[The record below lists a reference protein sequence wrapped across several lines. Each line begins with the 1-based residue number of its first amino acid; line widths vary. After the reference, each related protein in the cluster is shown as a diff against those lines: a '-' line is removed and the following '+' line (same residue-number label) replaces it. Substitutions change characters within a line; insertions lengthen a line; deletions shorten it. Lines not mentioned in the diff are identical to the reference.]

1 MKYLLTI
8 FNLFLCFG
16 LLAQTPYFGNNDLWG
31 VKDDSGKLI
40 VPCIY
45 KKVASSGYSEGLLG
59 VVKGSKWGFID
70 KTGKLVIPFKYSTI
84 SVVGFSE
91 GLLACASQKT
101 WGFIDTNGESIIDN
115 KYDWACPFG
124 DGVALVFK
132 GKNVFFIDKSGNTV
146 EELKIENLAD
156 GYMFRNG
163 KCIVGVKEGALI
175 KYGVIDRNGN
185 WIIPA
190 RFDQFD
196 IKFGDAPFEP
206 DGIARVVI
214 NGQIKYLNQTGEI
227 YETMELALKN
237 TNSNLQR
244 EKPEK
249 IIADNTSI
257 KKDKRVPFTPNA
269 NQSTKHISDNSQTN
283 QHKETAPTQYKTR
296 TPQTTIPTVPKE
308 KPTALPQYKNDN
320 ENTFAVIIANENY
333 RRESEVEFALN
344 DGQNFKEYCR
354 LYLGLPQS
362 NIHYVENATLN
373 DMKAEINWITNVAE
387 AYEGKAKLI
396 FYYAGHGIPDE
407 ASRTAYLLPAD
418 GYGSDVSTGYKL
430 DDLYSKLSSVPAEYA
445 VAFLDACFSGGQ
457 RDGKMMAS
465 ARGVAIKAK
474 PAAPTGKLV
483 VFSAAQGDETAYPY
497 RDKQHGLFTYYL
509 LEKIKETKGNVA
521 LGELADFLSGS
532 VRKKSIVMN
541 SKSQTPSVSASPE
554 ISNWNNLKLY

>member
-1 MKYLLTI
+1 MKRLLSI
-8 FNLFLCFG
+8 
-16 LLAQTPYFGNNDLWG
+16 LAAIIITQTLSAQIPFKGPNGQYGFKNDN
-31 VKDDSGKLI
+31 GKVI
-40 VPCIY
+40 IPCKY
-45 KKVASSGYSEGLLG
+45 AEVHEAGFKEGLCA
-59 VVKGSKWGFID
+59 VKKDASKDWGFINTSG
-70 KTGKLVIPFKYSTI
+70 KTESSFIFSEVHKNGFTQGLCITILEGNNRRVVWVVNKEGTPVIMCEDDEVLFDPLSIYENDNHLYAFYEEYLSTETKSLEYASVGSQKKETNPSLQDISDIEVQKKSTI
-84 SVVGFSE
+84 KNEIIQENAPEVVPE
-91 GLLACASQKT
+91 QK
-101 WGFIDTNGESIIDN
+101 I
-115 KYDWACPFG
+115 
-124 DGVALVFK
+124 
-132 GKNVFFIDKSGNTV
+132 TV
-146 EELKIENLAD
+146 
-156 GYMFRNG
+156 
-163 KCIVGVKEGALI
+163 
-175 KYGVIDRNGN
+175 
-185 WIIPA
+185 
-190 RFDQFD
+190 
-196 IKFGDAPFEP
+196 
-206 DGIARVVI
+206 
-214 NGQIKYLNQTGEI
+214 
-227 YETMELALKN
+227 
-237 TNSNLQR
+237 
-244 EKPEK
+244 
-249 IIADNTSI
+249 
-257 KKDKRVPFTPNA
+257 TP
-269 NQSTKHISDNSQTN
+269 I
-283 QHKETAPTQYKTR
+283 
-296 TPQTTIPTVPKE
+296 
-308 KPTALPQYKNDN
+308 YKNDN